1 MKELMTSLYEYGEWA
16 NARLLAKAALATPAQ
31 LAQRFSKG
39 AEPILPTFGHLVG
52 ADMRWLAR
60 WTEETPPTVAVA
72 DFTSLD
78 VVRRRWDDLYAARR
92 AYLARLDEGALQ
104 ATIRWVREDGAVDL
118 PRCSSAPTTGPS
130 TGPRSPP
137 CSPTWATH
145 PETSTTRSSAW
156 AACAGS
162 GETPPAASR
171 CAAATKG
178 RRAARPDGPRA
189 P

>member
-1 MKELMTSLYEYGEWA
+1 MKELMTSLYEYGKWA

-118 PRCSSAPTTGPS
+118 PRWQAMLQCANHGTQHRAEIAAMLSDLGH
-130 TGPRSPP
+130 SPGDLDYAIF
-137 CSPTWATH
+137 CV
-145 PETSTTRSSAW
+145 
-156 AACAGS
+156 
-162 GETPPAASR
+162 
-171 CAAATKG
+171 G
-178 RRAARPDGPRA
+178 RMRR
-189 P
+189 

>member
-16 NARLLAKAALATPAQ
+16 NARLLAKAALATPVQ

-60 WTEETPPTVAVA
+60 WTEEAPPTVAVA

-118 PRCSSAPTTGPS
+118 PRWQAMLQCANHGTQHRAEIAAMLSDLGH
-130 TGPRSPP
+130 SPGDLDYAIF
-137 CSPTWATH
+137 CV
-145 PETSTTRSSAW
+145 
-156 AACAGS
+156 
-162 GETPPAASR
+162 
-171 CAAATKG
+171 G
-178 RRAARPDGPRA
+178 RMRR
-189 P
+189 

>member
-118 PRCSSAPTTGPS
+118 PRWQAMLQCANHGTQHRAEIAAMLSDLGH
-130 TGPRSPP
+130 SPGDLDYAIF
-137 CSPTWATH
+137 CV
-145 PETSTTRSSAW
+145 
-156 AACAGS
+156 
-162 GETPPAASR
+162 
-171 CAAATKG
+171 G
-178 RRAARPDGPRA
+178 RMHR
-189 P
+189 

>member
-1 MKELMTSLYEYGEWA
+1 MKELMTDLYEYGEWA

-118 PRCSSAPTTGPS
+118 PRWQAMLQCANHGTQHRAEIAAMLSDLGH
-130 TGPRSPP
+130 SPGDLDYAIF
-137 CSPTWATH
+137 CV
-145 PETSTTRSSAW
+145 
-156 AACAGS
+156 
-162 GETPPAASR
+162 
-171 CAAATKG
+171 G
-178 RRAARPDGPRA
+178 RMRR
-189 P
+189 

>member
-16 NARLLAKAALATPAQ
+16 NARLLAKAALATPVQ

-118 PRCSSAPTTGPS
+118 PRWQAMLQCANHGTQHRAEIAAMLSDLGH
-130 TGPRSPP
+130 SPGDLDYAIF
-137 CSPTWATH
+137 CV
-145 PETSTTRSSAW
+145 
-156 AACAGS
+156 
-162 GETPPAASR
+162 
-171 CAAATKG
+171 G
-178 RRAARPDGPRA
+178 RMRR
-189 P
+189 

>member
-118 PRCSSAPTTGPS
+118 PRWQAMLQCANHGTQHRAEIAAMLSDLGH
-130 TGPRSPP
+130 SPGDLDYAIF
-137 CSPTWATH
+137 CV
-145 PETSTTRSSAW
+145 
-156 AACAGS
+156 
-162 GETPPAASR
+162 
-171 CAAATKG
+171 G
-178 RRAARPDGPRA
+178 RMRR
-189 P
+189 